1 MPLADPAEQLPAAA
15 LILWRS
21 QTVLGCLAVWIVAG
35 IAGWYW
41 RDVDWVPWAAM
52 AGAALAGAST
62 AVDLVWLLPRRLVHY
77 RYDVTGA
84 GLRVHQGFLVSRRL
98 VVPAGQILY
107 VEVRQGPMHRRLGLA
122 SVQVG
127 TLGSVHEL
135 GPLDVPTAGSIA
147 ARQLGREVADA
158 PL

>member
-1 MPLADPAEQLPAAA
+1 MPLADPTERLPAAA

-21 QTVLGCLAVWIVAG
+21 QTVLGCLIVCIVAG
-35 IAGWYW
+35 IAGWFW
-41 RDVDWVPWAAM
+41 RDVDWVPWVAM
-52 AGAALAGAST
+52 TGVALAGVST
-62 AVDLVWLLPRRLVHY
+62 AFDLVWLLPRRLAHY
-77 RYDVTGA
+77 RYDVSGA
-84 GLRVHQGFLVSRRL
+84 GLRIHQGFLVSRRL

-107 VEVRQGPMHRRLGLA
+107 IEVRQGPVHRRLGLA

-135 GPLDVPTAGSIA
+135 GPLDVPRAESIA
-147 ARQLGREVADA
+147 ARQLGRELADA